1 MSPIR
6 NLEKPLFPS
15 SHYIKNDC
23 EFLQSYEILIKRG
36 RNRLLFPYSVGIL
49 SFFLYI
55 CTVKKRLI
63 GQLIIL
69 PAILLMVVV
78 TGCSERQEHRDAL
91 HRALSLMDN
100 HPDSALSVLDSLGKH
115 KADFGH
121 HFSMQYRL
129 HRLNAYNKLD
139 TVFRSTDEANQL
151 VTYFEDNGTP
161 NEQMLANYLL
171 GRAYYDLHEAPQ
183 ALRYYQIAVE
193 RADTTADDCNYRQ
206 LSRVYGQMAT
216 LFYYQNLMERS
227 LQCDD
232 KSIEYGFKGKD
243 TLNAILSMTGKIAPF
258 YDLLKVDSAISVG
271 EQASNLA
278 KLHGYRNLSAAILG
292 GIIGKIVE
300 KGDISKAKHFL
311 DIYESESGYFDSNND
326 IEKGMETYYYV
337 KGLYYLNK
345 GNFDSSEYFFRKELK
360 EGIDFNNQNA
370 GSRGLA
376 LVYQKKQ
383 VPDSAAKY
391 ALYSYAMND
400 SAYAQMA
407 TDKVEQMQALY
418 DYSRHQEIAQQEQHR
433 ADQEHER
440 LLWIVFMLILVAM
453 ISASLIRKERRKR
466 KEVRDKYDGMVST
479 LAQTQSDVLMLRSH
493 ETELSQMIR
502 EKEEKID
509 QLNEAIFSYQD
520 KVGAQKESA
529 ESLLLESPD
538 YKEISIKGARG
549 VVLSEPDWQHIYIL
563 LINTLPNFYK
573 FISSKKFELNDKEFK
588 TCILIRLH
596 LPPGDIA
603 KMLDVSPAYI
613 TKIRNSMMKKLFG
626 IDGKSKEL
634 DTMLMDFS

>member
-1 MSPIR
+1 M
-6 NLEKPLFPS
+6 K
-15 SHYIKNDC
+15 K
-23 EFLQSYEILIKRG
+23 
-36 RNRLLFPYSVGIL
+36 
-49 SFFLYI
+49 SF
-55 CTVKKRLI
+55 I
-63 GQLIIL
+63 GLLIIL
-69 PAILLMVVV
+69 PAVLLMVVV

-183 ALRYYQIAVE
+183 ALRNYQIAVE
-193 RADTTADDCNYRQ
+193 CADTTASDCDYRQ
-206 LSRVYGQMAT
+206 LSRVYGQMSDI
-216 LFYYQNLMERS
+216 YYQQNLMDES
-227 LQCDD
+227 LYQEN
-232 KSIEYGFKGKD
+232 KSIEYAWLGKD
-243 TLNAILSMTGKIAPF
+243 TL
-258 YDLLKVDSAISVG
+258 SAIMANINKISTYCELSQIDLAIKLCENTSFMAQKVG
-271 EQASNLA
+271 YPQIASSTLGLIIRYLIEQSDL
-278 KLHGYRNLSAAILG
+278 KKAALYM
-292 GIIGKIVE
+292 KE
-300 KGDISKAKHFL
+300 
-311 DIYESESGYFDSNND
+311 YETGSGYFDYKNN
-326 IEKGMETYYYV
+326 IEKGREVYYYS
-337 KGLYYLNK
+337 KGQYFLSINK
-345 GNFDSSEYFFRKELK
+345 NDSAEFYFRKELRDGK
-360 EGIDFNNQNA
+360 DFNNQNA

-376 LVYQKKQ
+376 LLFQKTHK
-383 VPDSAAKY
+383 PDSAAKY

-407 TDKVEQMQALY
+407 TQEVEKARAMY
-418 DYSRHQEIAQQEQHR
+418 DYTRNQEIAQQEQHR
-433 ADQEHER
+433 ADQEHNK
-440 LLWIVFMLILVAM
+440 LLWIVFLLILVAM

-549 VVLSEPDWQHIYIL
+549 VVLTEPDWQHIYIL

-626 IDGKSKEL
+626 VEGKSKEL